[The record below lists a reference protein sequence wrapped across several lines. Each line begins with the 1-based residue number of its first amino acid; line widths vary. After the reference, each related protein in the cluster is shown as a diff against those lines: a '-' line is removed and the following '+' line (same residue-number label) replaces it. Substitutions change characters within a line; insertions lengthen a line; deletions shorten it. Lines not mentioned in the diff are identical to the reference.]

1 MSVIPLC
8 TRHLIILTS
17 CPFIFSSY
25 HGHRLNSL
33 FTRWPVRP
41 NLILLRRMRY
51 FIVEIILQIWTG
63 REESQGPIEK
73 VITSSIFFWIH
84 FFALFFFFTFSTIN
98 FLVYLASFC
107 HLLFVLLCPDL
118 LSILF
123 LINRHISQFRLFE
136 FRTSSYLF
144 FFWYLLFKII

>member
-1 MSVIPLC
+1 MTKRCKIN
-8 TRHLIILTS
+8 T
-17 CPFIFSSY
+17 
-25 HGHRLNSL
+25 
-33 FTRWPVRP
+33 
-41 NLILLRRMRY
+41 
-51 FIVEIILQIWTG
+51 EINRG
-63 REESQGPIEK
+63 KSKKEESHGPIEK
-73 VITSSIFFWIH
+73 VLTSTICFWIH

-144 FFWYLLFKII
+144 FLNNKYQKKNKYDEVLNSNNLTWEIWRFLWEL